1 MNFKT
6 KFWPNRSEKYDMG
19 LWSVIA
25 LGIGSVVGAGIFA
38 LLGQVIMSAG
48 YWTYGAFAVA
58 GTAAVVFRVFVRG
71 AGGALSRCRRPDRL
85 FSPGLFL

>member
-25 LGIGSVVGAGIFA
+25 LGIGSVVGAPDIG
-38 LLGQVIMSAG
+38 L
-48 YWTYGAFAVA
+48 
-58 GTAAVVFRVFVRG
+58 TA
-71 AGGALSRCRRPDRL
+71 RL
-85 FSPGLFL
+85 P

>member
-25 LGIGSVVGAGIFA
+25 LGIGSVSYTHLRAHE
-38 LLGQVIMSAG
+38 
-48 YWTYGAFAVA
+48 T
-58 GTAAVVFRVFVRG
+58 
-71 AGGALSRCRRPDRL
+71 
-85 FSPGLFL
+85 

>member
-25 LGIGSVVGAGIFA
+25 LGIGSVVGAGI
-38 LLGQVIMSAG
+38 L
-48 YWTYGAFAVA
+48 
-58 GTAAVVFRVFVRG
+58 
-71 AGGALSRCRRPDRL
+71 RCWGR
-85 FSPGLFL
+85 